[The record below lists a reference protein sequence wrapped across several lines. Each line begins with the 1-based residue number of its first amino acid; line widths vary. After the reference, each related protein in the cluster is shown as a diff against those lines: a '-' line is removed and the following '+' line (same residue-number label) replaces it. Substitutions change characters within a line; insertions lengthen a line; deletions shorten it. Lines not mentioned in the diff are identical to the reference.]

1 MREILHAL
9 ARRARTAP
17 SRPAVS
23 DGALSLDYAALAASV
38 TATAA
43 ALRALPMPPGVPP
56 VIGIPGGN
64 RVEWVVAQLAI
75 WRAGLTAVPLPP
87 FFSDAQRRHILADA
101 GVTHILHTQG
111 EVARGEVAQGEMA
124 ENALDLPTLPV
135 VLRDGSPESGPESG
149 PDLALCDDAAQ
160 IIYTSGSTGTPKGVR
175 LEAAQLGW
183 SAAALARAIDAR
195 ADDRYLSLL
204 PLALLLETL
213 CAVAVPLLVGGHV
226 TLAPTVTAGFRG
238 GTPVDPAAPIAA
250 ARPTCMVL
258 VPQLL
263 AAWVGSLEQ
272 GGVPAPDSLRLVAVG
287 GAAVPASLAARAW
300 KLGIPVHEGYG
311 LSECCSVVALNR
323 PDERRAG
330 TVGRPL
336 PGLAVTIDAG
346 EIVVTGPS
354 VMSGYLRGTPLPV
367 LSPFPPSLT
376 RLAVAS
382 PPVPALPVA
391 PSRTWRTGD
400 LGSFDDEGRLTVH
413 GRKDNLIVT
422 PWGRNISPEWVEAA
436 ILGDPRVGLCL
447 LSDGGEA
454 GLALLLVPSPLGA
467 PWFLA
472 APPAAVA
479 ALVAAACADIPDYAR
494 PRRQHVSTLADI
506 AGRGLLTGNGRL
518 RRRETAAAY
527 RHALHPPSSSS
538 PPTPSPSSSP
548 APSSSLP
555 LPQVAMP

>member
-9 ARRARTAP
+9 ARRARAAP

-23 DGALSLDYAALAASV
+23 DGTLSLDYAALAASV

-43 ALRALPMPPGVPP
+43 ALRALPTPPGAPA

-87 FFSDAQRRHILADA
+87 FFSAAQRRHILADA
-101 GVTHILHTQG
+101 GVTHILC
-111 EVARGEVAQGEMA
+111 AQGEGAGEVNGAKEA
-124 ENALDLPTLPV
+124 ENLPTLPV
-135 VLRDGSPESGPESG
+135 VLSDGAPEGG
-149 PDLALCDDAAQ
+149 LDLALCDDAAQ

-183 SAAALARAIDAR
+183 SAAALALAIDAR

-226 TLAPTVTAGFRG
+226 TLAPTVTAGFG
-238 GTPVDPAAPIAA
+238 GGAPVGPAAAVAA

-263 AAWVGSLEQ
+263 AAWVADLEQ
-272 GGVPAPDSLRLVAVG
+272 GGAPAPDSLRLVAVG
-287 GAAVPASLAARAW
+287 GAAVPATLAARAW
-300 KLGIPVHEGYG
+300 TLGIPVHEGYG

-323 PDERRAG
+323 PADRRAG

-376 RLAVAS
+376 RLSARPRPLAPQPLAPR
-382 PPVPALPVA
+382 PPA

-400 LGSFDDEGRLTVH
+400 LGTFDDEGRLTVH
-413 GRKDNLIVT
+413 GRKDNLIIT

-436 ILGDPRVGLCL
+436 IQGDPRVGLCL

-454 GLALLLVPSPLGA
+454 GLAVLLVPSPLGA

-472 APPAAVA
+472 AAPAAVA

-494 PRRQHVSTLADI
+494 PRRQHVAAPADI
-506 AGRGLLTGNGRL
+506 IGQGLLTGNGRL

-527 RHALHPPSSSS
+527 RHLLHPPPLLSLPPS
-538 PPTPSPSSSP
+538 PTPSP
-548 APSSSLP
+548 APSLSSLP

>member
-9 ARRARTAP
+9 ARRARATP
-17 SRPAVS
+17 SRPAVN
-23 DGALSLDYAALAASV
+23 DGTLSLDYAALAASV
-38 TATAA
+38 TATATT
-43 ALRALPMPPGVPP
+43 LRALPMPPGVPP

-87 FFSDAQRRHILADA
+87 FFSVAQQRHILADA
-101 GVTHILHTQG
+101 GVTHILCMPEGTP
-111 EVARGEVAQGEMA
+111 ERAA
-124 ENALDLPTLPV
+124 ALDLPTLPV
-135 VLRDGSPESGPESG
+135 VLSDGSPETGL
-149 PDLALCDDAAQ
+149 DLALCDDTVQ

-183 SAAALARAIDAR
+183 SAAALTRAIDAR
-195 ADDRYLSLL
+195 ADDRYLSLV

-213 CAVAVPLLVGGHV
+213 CAVAVPLLAGGHV
-226 TLAPTVTAGFRG
+226 TLAPTVTAGFG
-238 GTPVDPAAPIAA
+238 GGAPVGPAAPIAA

-263 AAWVGSLEQ
+263 AAWVADLEQ
-272 GGVPAPDSLRLVAVG
+272 GGATAPDSLRLVAVG
-287 GAAVPASLAARAW
+287 GAAVPVSLAARAW
-300 KLGIPVHEGYG
+300 TLGIPVHEGYG

-323 PDERRAG
+323 PDDRRPG

-367 LSPFPPSLT
+367 LSPCPPSLT
-376 RLAVAS
+376 RLSATHLSAT
-382 PPVPALPVA
+382 PGA

-400 LGSFDDEGRLTVH
+400 LGTFDDEGRLTVH
-413 GRKDNLIVT
+413 GRKDNLIIT

-436 ILGDPRVGLCL
+436 IQGDHRVGLCL

-454 GLALLLVPSPLGA
+454 GLAVLLVPSPLGA

-472 APPAAVA
+472 ASPAAVA

-494 PRRQHVSTLADI
+494 PRRQHVAAPADI
-506 AGRGLLTGNGRL
+506 IGQGLLTGNGRL

-527 RHALHPPSSSS
+527 RHVLHPPPRLSL
-538 PPTPSPSSSP
+538 SP
-548 APSSSLP
+548 APSPSSLP